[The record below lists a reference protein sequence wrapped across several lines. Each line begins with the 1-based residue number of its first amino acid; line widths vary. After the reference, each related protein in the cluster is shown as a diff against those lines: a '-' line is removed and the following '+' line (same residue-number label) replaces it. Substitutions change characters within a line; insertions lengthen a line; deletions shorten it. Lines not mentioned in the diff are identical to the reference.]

1 MSYAHILTRFAL
13 ESYVMPQNMLIPKAG
28 SASMHSRCLL
38 QYAYLGFRFVR
49 YQCAPWVGLT
59 IAPLKLLFASEV
71 ERTYV
76 QIRYFRAI
84 ARIDFVSAYGLLHD
98 LLW

>member
-1 MSYAHILTRFAL
+1 
-13 ESYVMPQNMLIPKAG
+13 MPQNLLLIPKAG
-28 SASMHSRCLL
+28 SACATHAQCLM
-38 QYAYLGFRFVR
+38 QCGYLGFRFVR
-49 YQCAPWVGLT
+49 YQCSIWFGLA

-76 QIRYFRAI
+76 QIHYFRAI
-84 ARIDFVSAYGLLHD
+84 ARIDFVSVYGLLHD